1 MVRERRQGV
10 NSIFLGV
17 AVAVAL
23 AVGLWWLSRP
33 RREQA
38 TPDSLRTRL
47 VHMTGDRAVAQRLIE
62 RMRKRHPDADEPKL
76 IALAIAELRR
86 DRRH

>member
-1 MVRERRQGV
+1 MVRARRQGV
-10 NSIFLGV
+10 SSILLGV

-33 RREQA
+33 RRDAA
-38 TPDSLRTRL
+38 TPEALRTKL

-62 RMRKRHPDADEPKL
+62 RMRKRHPDADEAKL